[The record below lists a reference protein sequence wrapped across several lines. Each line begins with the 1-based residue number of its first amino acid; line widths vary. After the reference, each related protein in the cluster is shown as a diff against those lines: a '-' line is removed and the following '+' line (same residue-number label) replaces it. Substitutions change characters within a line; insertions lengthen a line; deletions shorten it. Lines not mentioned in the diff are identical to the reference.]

1 MAKNN
6 KLNSTSQKELFS
18 SKNRKA
24 QVDAAQPISDFVCP
38 QENDIYLNDTPIV
51 SYLNGSGLGWLI
63 SFSKFIFSLDL
74 SEFKKNYK
82 IRGRRPIHPAITLS
96 LILYGII
103 RGEFSLRGLEQLSK
117 RDIGA
122 MYLCRGLQPDHST
135 IGDFLSRHRHI
146 LNKDFLS
153 QNIEKIV
160 TKASIDTSLS
170 AIDGSVFEA
179 SASRFNL
186 LMKEA
191 VEAKAKELS
200 EKAKKEPDNEKLQK
214 KAVKYSEAVEAVNK
228 RVKDACLPPGEA
240 KKLKV
245 NLNEP
250 EAALQKLK
258 NGAGYRSGYKMII
271 SATSGRFITG
281 VEVHSTNEAS
291 AVETLLEQHENGCG
305 KAPDTALLDAGFFT
319 GGVLKVAMER
329 EQNVLIPEGKADMG
343 KYESK
348 KVEKEFDK
356 HNFKYDEELDIYK
369 CPEGKELHPAGR
381 GSSRGMKYMR
391 YRCKECADC
400 KYFGRCTKSVA
411 GRVVNRFEGDELKEA
426 MREVMKQKKAREVY
440 KRRKEI
446 VEPVFSVFRGVFGFS
461 RFKRNGLEKVFME
474 AVLLT
479 VAYNLK
485 LAFETSGVGKY
496 AFQLIATDD
505 FLIIFALAVKYKPQ
519 NFKIT

>member
-6 KLNSTSQKELFS
+6 KFKSTSQKELFS
-18 SKNRKA
+18 SKNRKSSPE
-24 QVDAAQPISDFVCP
+24 AAQPIPDFTCP
-38 QENDIYLNDTPIV
+38 HENDIYLNDTPII
-51 SYLNGSGLGWLI
+51 SYLKNSGLGWLT
-63 SFSKFIFSLDL
+63 SFSKFIFGLDL
-74 SEFKKNYK
+74 FEFKRNYK
-82 IRGRRPIHPAITLS
+82 IRGRRPIHPAIMLS

-135 IGDFLSRHRHI
+135 IGDFLLRHRHI

-153 QNIEKIV
+153 QNIERIV
-160 TKASIDTSLS
+160 AKASVDTSLS

-191 VEAKAKELS
+191 AEAKAKGLN

-214 KAVKYSEAVEAVNK
+214 QAAKYSEAVEVANK
-228 RVKDACLPPGEA
+228 RAKEACLPPGEA

-271 SATSGRFITG
+271 AATSGRLITG
-281 VEVHSTNEAS
+281 VEVHPTNEAS
-291 AVETLLEQHENGCG
+291 AVETLLEQHEKACG

-319 GGVLKVAMER
+319 GGVLTMAMER
-329 EQNVLIPEGKADMG
+329 EQNILIPEGKADMG
-343 KYESK
+343 EYDSK
-348 KVEKEFDK
+348 KIKQEFGK
-356 HNFKYDEELDIYK
+356 HKFKYDEVLDIYK
-369 CPEGKELHPAGR
+369 CPEGKELRPANR
-381 GSSRGMKYMR
+381 SSSLGKKYMI
-391 YRCKECADC
+391 YRCKECAVC
-400 KYFGRCTKSVA
+400 KYFGQCTKSA
-411 GRVVNRFEGDELKEA
+411 HGRIVKRFEGDELKEA
-426 MREVMKQKKAREVY
+426 MREVMKQGKAREVY
-440 KRRKEI
+440 RRRKEI
-446 VEPVFSVFRGVFGFS
+446 VEPVFSVFRGVFGFR
-461 RFKRNGLEKVFME
+461 RFKRRGLEKVFME
-474 AVLLT
+474 AVLLSI
-479 VAYNLK
+479 AYNLK
-485 LAFETSGVGKY
+485 LAFETAGAGKY

-505 FLIIFALAVKYKPQ
+505 FFVIFALAVKYKPQ
-519 NFKIT
+519 SFKLT